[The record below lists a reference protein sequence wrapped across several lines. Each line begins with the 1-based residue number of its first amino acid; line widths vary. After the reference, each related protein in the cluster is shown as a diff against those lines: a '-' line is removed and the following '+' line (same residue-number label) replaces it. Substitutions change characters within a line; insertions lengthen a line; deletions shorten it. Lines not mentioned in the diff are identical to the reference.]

1 LFCVCRIQ
9 LKEFSVDPCLPC
21 LLQVNRPASL
31 GISFPGQ
38 WLLNAKNMIMK
49 KAILS
54 VVMILGVYFGQN
66 LAAQNKDNEL
76 SALVDQIFMARKTS
90 IDLLSKY
97 SWTSRTEILKSKE
110 ILNIMIEK
118 NQYDQQGK
126 LVQKVLNERGAKMPT
141 AFLIKEIA
149 EAEKE
154 NMEKFLYGLR
164 DFLKK
169 YSMQGTDQVKRFI
182 EAATW
187 QVVDSTHEFVFTGRN
202 VEEEGDQMV
211 WMVEDIHYSTCKL
224 EVFTTFEGD
233 TVHFTG
239 TFTRLRDGLNYL
251 AYAEAHI
258 PAKNITLQIQNYDYI
273 QE

>member
-1 LFCVCRIQ
+1 M
-9 LKEFSVDPCLPC
+9 
-21 LLQVNRPASL
+21 
-31 GISFPGQ
+31 
-38 WLLNAKNMIMK
+38 KNIF
-49 KAILS
+49 IFFF
-54 VVMILGVYFGQN
+54 MILGVHCGYN

-76 SALVDQIFMARKTS
+76 SALVDQIFTERKTS
-90 IDLLSKY
+90 IDLLPKY

-126 LVQKVLNERGAKMPT
+126 LVKKVLNEKGAKMPT

-149 EAEKE
+149 ETEKE

-169 YSMQGTDQVKRFI
+169 YYLQDAEQVKRFLA
-182 EAATW
+182 AATW

-202 VEEEGDQMV
+202 VEEEGDHMV
-211 WMVEDIHYSTCKL
+211 WMVEDLHYSTCKL
-224 EVFTTFEGD
+224 EVHTIFEGD
-233 TVHFTG
+233 AVHFTG

-258 PAKNITLQIQNYDYI
+258 PAKNITVQIQNYDYML
-273 QE
+273 E

>member
-1 LFCVCRIQ
+1 
-9 LKEFSVDPCLPC
+9 
-21 LLQVNRPASL
+21 
-31 GISFPGQ
+31 
-38 WLLNAKNMIMK
+38 
-49 KAILS
+49 
-54 VVMILGVYFGQN
+54 MILGMYSGQE
-66 LAAQNKDNEL
+66 LSAQNKDNEL
-76 SALVDQIFMARKTS
+76 STLVDQIFMERKTS
-90 IDLLSKY
+90 IDLLPKY

-126 LVQKVLNERGAKMPT
+126 LVKIVLNEKGAKMPT

-149 EAEKE
+149 ESEKE

-169 YSMQGTDQVKRFI
+169 YYLQETEQVKRFL

-202 VEEEGDQMV
+202 VEEEGDQMT

-224 EVFTTFEGD
+224 DVHTIFQGD
-233 TVHFTG
+233 AVHFTG

-258 PAKNITLQIQNYDYI
+258 PAKNITIQIQNYDYI
-273 QE
+273 LE